1 VKGYYVD
8 MRRGE
13 KFALLAGPFASEE
26 LARKYER
33 PAVRLALELDSRAAF
48 DPFGVMSLDL
58 AKLPKRERKLPRGKL
73 NDRLEIDPA
82 DLMEG
87 ASN

>member
-1 VKGYYVD
+1 MKGFYVD

-33 PAVRLALELDSRAAF
+33 PAVKLAIELDNWASF

-58 AKLPKRERKLPRGKL
+58 AQLPKRKRKLPRGKL
-73 NDRLEIDPA
+73 NDRLEIDPQ
-82 DLMEG
+82 DLME
-87 ASN
+87 AA